1 MEGLAVDMGEGLER
15 EQVSRRGFLGMCA
28 AAGAVP
34 PRGVARLGCEYDV
47 VVAGG
52 GPAGVAAAVAAARS
66 GKRTMLIESHGC
78 LGGIWTAGLVG
89 LCLDFDRSGFAREIA
104 DRLEA
109 LGAKKLSGFKT
120 FSYEPEYMKLVCE
133 ELCREAGVRIRL
145 GTFVVDA
152 LRDGRSVVAAVTE
165 SKSGREAWRA
175 KAFVDAT
182 GDGDLAARAG
192 CGFDMGI
199 CADGTGQP
207 ASLLAAV
214 IVEDAEAL
222 SRFNM
227 LQEVKSGETPPRD
240 LLKAE
245 MLRAGV
251 EPSYG
256 LPSLFFLHPH
266 LAILM
271 SNHEYKVRVDDADAI
286 TEATLRAR
294 REVIE
299 QVAALAKLGGP
310 WRNVRVAAT
319 AEQIGHRTARRIH
332 GRYTI
337 TREDVVAG
345 ARFPDAVCES
355 RYPSDIHA
363 LDAKA
368 GRTLAADVE
377 GATTGV
383 RWRPFQI
390 PLRALRARDVG
401 NLWMA
406 GRCIS
411 GDYIAHA
418 SYRVTGCAVA
428 TGEAAGR
435 AAAEAC

>member
-1 MEGLAVDMGEGLER
+1 MEISSSRRAFIGGLAATGVLTLSSADDR
-15 EQVSRRGFLGMCA
+15 KSSA
-28 AAGAVP
+28 A
-34 PRGVARLGCEYDV
+34 YDV
-47 VVAGG
+47 IVAGG
-52 GPAGVAAAVAAARS
+52 GPAGIAAAVAAARS
-66 GKRTMLIESHGC
+66 GKRTMLVESHGC

-89 LCLDFDRSGFAREIA
+89 LCLDFDKDGLTREIA
-104 DRLEA
+104 NRLDE
-109 LGAKKLSGFKT
+109 LGARKLKEYDT
-120 FSYEPEYMKLVCE
+120 FSYEPEYMKFVCE

-145 GTFVVDA
+145 GTM
-152 LRDGRSVVAAVTE
+152 VVAAVREGRNVTAVVTE
-165 SKSGREAWRA
+165 SKSGRETWRA

-199 CADGTGQP
+199 GEDNTGQP

-214 IVEDAEAL
+214 LVENAAELAPY
-222 SRFNM
+222 NM
-227 LQEVKSGETPPRD
+227 LQEIKEGEPTPREK
-240 LLKAE
+240 LRLE
-245 MLRAGV
+245 MKRAGV

-256 LPSLFFLHPH
+256 WPTMFFIHPH

-294 REVIE
+294 REVIGH
-299 QVAALAKLGGP
+299 VAALAKLGGP
-310 WRNVRVAAT
+310 WRNLRVAAT
-319 AEQIGHRTARRIH
+319 AEQIGHRTSRRIH
-332 GRYTI
+332 GCYTI
-337 TREDVVAG
+337 TREDVIAG
-345 ARFPDAVCES
+345 TRFPDSVCEC
-355 RYPSDIHA
+355 RYPADIHA
-363 LDAKA
+363 LDAKT
-368 GRTLAADVE
+368 GRTIPADVE

-383 RWRPFQI
+383 KWRPFQV
-390 PLRALRARDVG
+390 PLRALQAKDVE

-418 SYRVTGCAVA
+418 SYRVTGVAVA

-435 AAAEAC
+435 AAAAIC

>member
-1 MEGLAVDMGEGLER
+1 METSS
-15 EQVSRRGFLGMCA
+15 SRRAFIGGIA
-28 AAGAVP
+28 AT
-34 PRGVARLGCEYDV
+34 GVLTLSAEDRKPSGVYDV
-47 VVAGG
+47 IVAGG
-52 GPAGVAAAVAAARS
+52 GPAGIGAAIAAART
-66 GKRTMLIESHGC
+66 GRRTMLIESHGC

-89 LCLDFDRSGFAREIA
+89 LCLDFDKGSLTREIA
-104 DRLEA
+104 ERLDA
-109 LGAKKLSGFKT
+109 LGARKLKEYDT

-145 GTFVVDA
+145 GTM
-152 LRDGRSVVAAVTE
+152 VVAAVREGRNVTAVVTE
-165 SKSGREAWRA
+165 SKSGRETWRA

-199 CADGTGQP
+199 GEGGTGQP

-214 IVEDAEAL
+214 LVENAVELAPY
-222 SRFNM
+222 NM
-227 LQEVKSGETPPRD
+227 LQEIKEDEPTPREK
-240 LLKAE
+240 LRLE
-245 MLRAGV
+245 MKRAGV

-256 LPSLFFLHPH
+256 WPTMFFIHPH
-266 LAILM
+266 LAIWM
-271 SNHEYKVRVDDADAI
+271 CNHEYKVRVDDADAI

-294 REVIE
+294 REVIG

-310 WRNVRVAAT
+310 WRNLRVAAT
-319 AEQIGHRTARRIH
+319 AEQIGHRCARRIH
-332 GRYTI
+332 GRYTV
-337 TREDVVAG
+337 TREDVIAG
-345 ARFPDAVCES
+345 ARFPDSVCEC

-368 GRTLAADVE
+368 GRTSPADVE
-377 GATTGV
+377 GMTTGV
-383 RWRPFQI
+383 KWRPFQI
-390 PLRALRARDVG
+390 PLRALQAKDVE

-411 GDYIAHA
+411 GDFVAHA
-418 SYRVTGCAVA
+418 SYRVTGVAVA

-435 AAAEAC
+435 AAAATC